1 MALEFIKIRL
11 AGPDSLPLTARLLL
25 CMPLSLTAFPFR
37 PSNLCRIEQHADR
50 PAGSRGL
57 RGSATMALEVSVKK
71 LIDESLIAIHQEK
84 REHLILLLGWK
95 PRYPGMHIIM
105 PDHGLKGRTG
115 LCGYGQ

>member
-1 MALEFIKIRL
+1 M
-11 AGPDSLPLTARLLL
+11 
-25 CMPLSLTAFPFR
+25 
-37 PSNLCRIEQHADR
+37 
-50 PAGSRGL
+50 
-57 RGSATMALEVSVKK
+57 KK